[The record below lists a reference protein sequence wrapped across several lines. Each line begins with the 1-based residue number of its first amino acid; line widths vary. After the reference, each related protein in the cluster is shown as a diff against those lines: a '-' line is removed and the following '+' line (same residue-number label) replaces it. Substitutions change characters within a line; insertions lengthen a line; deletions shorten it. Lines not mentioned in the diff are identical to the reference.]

1 MEARIQ
7 ITLILDPTDFD
18 TSYLQTPSRSHIADI
33 VQRCLAAQ
41 IRGLPEKLALV
52 RGVAIDDWT
61 YSVTVDTTG
70 GF

>member
-7 ITLILDPTDFD
+7 ITLILDPTNFD
-18 TSYLQTPSRSHIADI
+18 TGHLQTSSRSRIAGI

-41 IRGLPEKLALV
+41 VRGLPEKLALV
-52 RGVAIDDWT
+52 RGVTIDDWT